1 MKYMSK
7 KLITIISSGVALI
20 GLVTSLLLLIP
31 NECEHEYDH
40 ACDTIC
46 NLCEEERTIEHD
58 WTTPDVDKCEVQSTC
73 SRCGA
78 TEGENKEHVYDND
91 CDVACNECNKTRFVQ
106 HDYSIIQSDGTYHW
120 YDCSI
125 CERPDGENKVK
136 HIYDNDCDITC
147 NTCEYKRTTEHSP
160 NEDDGDCTTEIT
172 CSICSVVTTPAK
184 SVHIPNGD
192 DNDCSTAV
200 SCSVCN
206 QIIIEAKNH
215 DFSGTW
221 EKDAN
226 DHWHV
231 CKNDGCTVTDTKVNH
246 SSDGAATEEK
256 AEKCLICDYIICPEL
271 EHTHKHNIANYNNE
285 NHWIECACGDKSAI
299 TVHTSN
305 DDDGDCTTAV
315 TCSGCAYVTIV
326 AKTSHEAGEDDG
338 NCTTP
343 IICKYCTKIAVAGN
357 IDHAPN
363 LDDGD
368 CTTPIDCMVC
378 GTIITPA
385 TDGHSAEPDD
395 GDCTTEIKCVT
406 CEKVLV
412 AARNEHTGG
421 MATCGAKAVCEFC
434 NTPYGELDHDNHPI
448 IDGTCACGEKW
459 YINATKMTAEQLN
472 AGVTEKLEAGET
484 DIEIVLAPDAPAEM
498 ITAIR
503 RAICDT
509 EGVADGSIN
518 LTLKGVTVIP
528 NDPNHE
534 GVGFAERWGQ
544 WDENNVE
551 IVTDENVTQLASI
564 NLPDVLIIGA
574 QAFGYCENLTFIT
587 APKVQTIGYQAFIGT
602 ALTAVEFP
610 ELTTI
615 PYALF
620 AGTSTLTSA
629 KFLNVTVVENGGL
642 LIGRVLTESFLLELT
657 TEGDIT
663 FNGDSHFNISSQ
675 NYSNKVDLVL
685 HANKRNEVTFNNDD
699 TATWKGYTFKSISFA
714 CLDGTTNHDYK
725 YFDNGDGTHN
735 FGCTICDDEI
745 IESHTIVDGK
755 CECGAMEITIGTA
768 SIARWVNDS
777 VDEQRMLVEGDSFIL
792 HLFNKDDP
800 TKTEV
805 HTVSY
810 DGEKWNTIISSII
823 PSYFVAYIGDGVTV
837 TSPTEY
843 FVESF
848 ISNKDQS
855 TSDSFNADDVVI
867 ATGDISV
874 DGSLDLFFEHQYAKV
889 TFNVELASQ
898 FDSMKDYI
906 SEFYVVTYDGYY
918 VNPYVRGNSYSAV
931 IPANPYFREGVH
943 FALVTINGEIFEIE
957 IPNEYANP
965 NGSLSAGVHYTFD
978 YKLGIDKIIVNQ
990 IFLKDIDFLFGD
1002 GWNNEEDLRS
1012 IEIGNIQDIGKTAW
1026 EDNDQIIVSF
1036 TSKYYGPQIGVL
1048 TFYAGE
1054 WIAKESLSFSYLEN
1068 ETPVVSAF
1076 YAPCYD
1082 IVDDGLI
1089 FKDGIQ
1095 LGMTE
1100 YFVADCVMD
1109 NLYSINVDFSNVIRD
1124 YSRLRIVGQAN
1135 TTYTVDVTDF
1145 TPAGEIET
1153 GTYTYT
1159 ITTDGK
1165 GNAYLYGVFSE
1176 DATVT
1181 VKKGDVILTSFIFSA
1196 DKTQNGT
1203 EYDKSYAL
1211 EARAIIDGTFGGK
1224 SEVTYEDVDALVELL
1239 KAYVDNGIT
1248 TIIVTGSEPSIIY
1261 SKDNVYMPAVPEALY
1276 QLSGGGYYE
1285 ENNPYYGTID
1295 LIMLDTTE
1303 VAEWEFFA
1311 CYVLNSISL
1320 PKVTTIGDGS
1330 FAHCTY
1336 LKKITFGS
1344 VINCIIQEHTVVF
1357 YQLGREVGGCD
1368 LVLNCEQLQAE
1379 VTYKPDLVNNVWF
1392 RPSWGG
1398 EVTWNSITIIHTG
1411 ECDDCKA
1418 NN

>member
-1 MKYMSK
+1 MSK

-172 CSICSVVTTPAK
+172 CSICGVVTTPAK

-231 CKNDGCTVTDTKVNH
+231 CKNDGCTVIDTKVNH

-256 AEKCLICDYIICPEL
+256 AEKCPICDYIICPEL

-315 TCSGCAYVTIV
+315 TCSGCAYVTIA

-434 NTPYGELDHDNHPI
+434 NTPYGELDPDNHLI
-448 IDGTCACGEKW
+448 IDGSCACGEKW
-459 YINATKMTAEQLN
+459 YIDATEMTAEQLN

-518 LTLKGVTVIP
+518 LTLKGVTLIP

-685 HANKRNEVTFNNDD
+685 HANKRNEVTFNGNG

-714 CLDGTTNHDYK
+714 CLDGTTNHDYQ
-725 YFDNGDGTHN
+725 YSDNGDGTHN
-735 FGCTICDDEI
+735 FGCTICDDKI
-745 IESHTIVDGK
+745 IESHTIVDHI
-755 CECGAMEITIGTA
+755 CTDCGAMEIIVNFDAGDYEWKTGDELYLCRISRDNEWEEYCFTANVTADGTVTWTPDKTLYWDGTGEHRLIVSYPCTAIGWDDFVIPDDQSDVEVLRETDLMNARWIGTPTTN
-768 SIARWVNDS
+768 IINF
-777 VDEQRMLVEGDSFIL
+777 ELKHRMAKI
-792 HLFNKDDP
+792 
-800 TKTEV
+800 
-805 HTVSY
+805 
-810 DGEKWNTIISSII
+810 TIK
-823 PSYFVAYIGDGVTV
+823 YV
-837 TSPTEY
+837 
-843 FVESF
+843 
-848 ISNKDQS
+848 
-855 TSDSFNADDVVI
+855 
-867 ATGDISV
+867 
-874 DGSLDLFFEHQYAKV
+874 
-889 TFNVELASQ
+889 LASQ
-898 FDSMKDYI
+898 FDGMEDVTAEIYSNAKYFIFSDEDGLPMITSAGQYDAWITPYYSGKDIVGYHYFTAYVAPGEYNLYDSLKIYI
-906 SEFYVVTYDGYY
+906 DGTLQPIEISHYYDENIMLEEGCEYTFEVLIGKDKVIVPIEF
-918 VNPYVRGNSYSAV
+918 
-931 IPANPYFREGVH
+931 
-943 FALVTINGEIFEIE
+943 VTISDYFGNWETELTLNANDSIGVLDDGEIIWTIGDQVFVTL
-957 IPNEYANP
+957 NSDYF
-965 NGSLSAGVHYTFD
+965 GSQTYVYTFD
-978 YKLGIDKIIVNQ
+978 
-990 IFLKDIDFLFGD
+990 
-1002 GWNNEEDLRS
+1002 
-1012 IEIGNIQDIGKTAW
+1012 GNAW
-1026 EDNDQIIVSF
+1026 EFDND
-1036 TSKYYGPQIGVL
+1036 
-1048 TFYAGE
+1048 TFY
-1054 WIAKESLSFSYLEN
+1054 YLED
-1068 ETPVVSAF
+1068 EEPTVTAI
-1076 YAPCYD
+1076 YAPCYEYYWWNEPL
-1082 IVDDGLI
+1082 VLTEGM
-1089 FKDGIQ
+1089 K

-1100 YFVADCVMD
+1100 YIVADCVIYYL
-1109 NLYSINVDFSNVIRD
+1109 NSINVDFSNVIRN
-1124 YSRLRIVGQAN
+1124 YSRLRIVGQEN
-1135 TTYTVDVTDF
+1135 TTYTVNATNF
-1145 TPAGEIET
+1145 TPSGENET
-1153 GTYTYT
+1153 GTHTYT
-1159 ITTDGK
+1159 ITTDEN
-1165 GNAYLYGVFSE
+1165 GNAYLYGVFNE

-1181 VKKGDVILTSFIFSA
+1181 VKKGDIILTNYTFDA
-1196 DKTQNGT
+1196 AT
-1203 EYDKSYAL
+1203 EANKSYAL

-1224 SEVTYEDVDALVELL
+1224 SEATYEDVDALVELL

-1248 TIIVTGSEPSIIY
+1248 TIMVTGSEPAIIY

-1311 CYVLNSISL
+1311 CYVLNSIYL

-1330 FAHCTY
+1330 FTHCTY

-1344 VINCIIQEHTVVF
+1344 VINFIIEEHTDVF

-1368 LVLNCEQLQAE
+1368 LVLNCRQMDSE
-1379 VTYKPDLVNNVWF
+1379 YIPDLITN
-1392 RPSWGG
+1392 
-1398 EVTWNSITIIHTG
+1398 TWKFKFIYEFKSITLVHTG
-1411 ECDDCKA
+1411 ECDECKA
-1418 NN
+1418 NK